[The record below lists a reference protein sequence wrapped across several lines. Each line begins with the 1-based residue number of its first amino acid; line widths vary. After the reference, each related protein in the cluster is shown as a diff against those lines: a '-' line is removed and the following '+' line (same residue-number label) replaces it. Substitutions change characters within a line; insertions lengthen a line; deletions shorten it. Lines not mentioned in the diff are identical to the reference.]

1 MSKNENNL
9 YKEENEK
16 AKNNLISFYL
26 NFKNYTKNKIIN
38 KKNSKGD
45 ELIQNEKK
53 ELTKLSLLKLIDFI
67 KLSMERLAST
77 KVEEELKILKK
88 ELNDL
93 SENQN
98 ICWKYEELLIKEE
111 ASIRKHISYNQQLKI
126 EIDKLNESIFE
137 KQLENKKIKEINVI

>member
-1 MSKNENNL
+1 
-9 YKEENEK
+9 
-16 AKNNLISFYL
+16 
-26 NFKNYTKNKIIN
+26 
-38 KKNSKGD
+38 
-45 ELIQNEKK
+45 
-53 ELTKLSLLKLIDFI
+53 
-67 KLSMERLAST
+67 MERLAST

>member
-9 YKEENEK
+9 YIKENEI
-16 AKNNLISFYL
+16 AKNDLISFYL
-26 NFKNYTKNKIIN
+26 NFKNYCQNKTTKR
-38 KKNSKGD
+38 KNSKGD

-67 KLSMERLAST
+67 KLSMERLVST
-77 KVEEELKILKK
+77 KIEEELKVLKK

-111 ASIRKHISYNQQLKI
+111 ASIREHISYNQQLKI
-126 EIDKLNESIFE
+126 EIDKLNEIIFE

>member
-9 YKEENEK
+9 YIKENEI
-16 AKNNLISFYL
+16 AKNDLISFYL
-26 NFKNYTKNKIIN
+26 NFKNYCQNKNTKR
-38 KKNSKGD
+38 KNSKGD

-67 KLSMERLAST
+67 KLSMERLVST
-77 KVEEELKILKK
+77 KIEEELKVLKK

-111 ASIRKHISYNQQLKI
+111 ASIREHISYNQQLKI
-126 EIDKLNESIFE
+126 EIDKLNEIIFE

>member
-9 YKEENEK
+9 YIKENEI
-16 AKNNLISFYL
+16 AKNDLISFYL
-26 NFKNYTKNKIIN
+26 NFKNYCQNKTTKR
-38 KKNSKGD
+38 KNSKGD

-67 KLSMERLAST
+67 KLSMERLVST
-77 KVEEELKILKK
+77 KIEEELKVLKK
-88 ELNDL
+88 GLNDL

-111 ASIRKHISYNQQLKI
+111 ASIREHISYNQQLKI
-126 EIDKLNESIFE
+126 EIDKLNEIIFE